1 MKQKL
6 TKEVIDF
13 INENANQVWH
23 NESVYYYIPR
33 WFKQTSDNEVEAI
46 PFDKLPQNLIDA
58 ITWERENPGLVTK
71 IDASDFL
78 KKYPLT
84 PDEAFKK

>member
-6 TKEVIDF
+6 KKEVIDF
-13 INENANQVWH
+13 LNENATKVYH
-23 NESVYYYIPR
+23 NEEVYYYIPS
-33 WFKQTSDNEVEAI
+33 WFKQISDDEVEEIA
-46 PFDKLPQNLIDA
+46 FDKLPQNLIDA
-58 ITWERENPGLVTK
+58 ITWQRENPELVTK